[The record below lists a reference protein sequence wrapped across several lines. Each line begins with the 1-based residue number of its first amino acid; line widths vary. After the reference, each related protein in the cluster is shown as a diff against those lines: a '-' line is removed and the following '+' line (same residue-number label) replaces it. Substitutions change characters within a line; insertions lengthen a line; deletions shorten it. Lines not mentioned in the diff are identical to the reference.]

1 MEEGLQPGVAVGID
15 QHAAAVANYAL
26 VGVVDHQQDVAEVV
40 YSLPLEDP
48 VDRRIEA
55 SVVVQVDDPSAEVVV
70 GDCHKMDD
78 SVGDVDGT
86 HLDEEVVHHA
96 SSVQVVEG

>member
-1 MEEGLQPGVAVGID
+1 MKLEVAGID
-15 QHAAAVANYAL
+15 QEVVAVANYAL
-26 VGVVDHQQDVAEVV
+26 VGVVARQQEVVAVV
-40 YSLPLEDP
+40 YSLFLED
-48 VDRRIEA
+48 RHMAA
-55 SVVVQVDDPSAEVVV
+55 SVAVQVDDPSAEVVV
-70 GDCHKMDD
+70 GDYHKTDD